1 MEAASAILRDLPAR
15 RRQRSF
21 ECECERL
28 RPLGEAFVLRRFGDT
43 LNRADAEDVVA
54 DVLIRLHRRVGEGYR
69 PENLRA
75 VFFTSVRN
83 AAIDL
88 LRSRSAKP
96 TVALEAA
103 ASAPAQGAAPAER
116 AESDEDAVR
125 LQEALARMRENYREA
140 ILLRFGLG
148 LTVPEIAQHLSISL
162 PAAKKLVLRSTRQV
176 KDRLAAIEG
185 AEFCPEMRAM
195 ARRSLL
201 EKQASGLASES
212 EAEILRTHFQ
222 HCGSCKS
229 FLASLHGALHEL
241 GTAAVFGLTV
251 GDHLVGRVGV
261 LDHVAR
267 WATSVTDTAQA
278 GVGRMRHLGFKLT
291 GAFQSTDSPAS
302 GILVGTSQKIAAV
315 CTAGAAT
322 TATCLLTGAV
332 GPGIGASAPAEKT
345 PAPPPQVRTVPSAE
359 TEPVPVAP
367 TPTPAPEPA
376 PSPKPSSDSSPAPES
391 NSTPPAV
398 VESAPAPAPAESE
411 PSGSSAAGEFGIEG
425 GSSSAPAPAP
435 APTPSPTPS
444 ASSGGS
450 SGAPSSGSSTSH
462 SSGGGTI
469 GFQG

>member
-21 ECECERL
+21 EYECERL

-43 LNRADAEDVVA
+43 LNRADAEDAVA
-54 DVLIRLHRRVGEGYR
+54 DVLIRLHRRVAEGYQ

-103 ASAPAQGAAPAER
+103 ASAPAQGAAPPER

-212 EAEILRTHFQ
+212 EAEILRAHFQ

-229 FLASLHGALHEL
+229 FLTSLHGALHEL

-251 GDHLVGRVGV
+251 GDRLVGRVGV

-278 GVGRMRHLGFKLT
+278 GVGRMRHLGFKVT

-332 GPGIGASAPAEKT
+332 GPGIGASAPVDKAPD
-345 PAPPPQVRTVPSAE
+345 PAPQVRTVSSAE
-359 TEPVPVAP
+359 VEPPPPA
-367 TPTPAPEPA
+367 PAPEPA
-376 PSPKPSSDSSPAPES
+376 PSPTPSPDPTPAPAS
-391 NSTPPAV
+391 H
-398 VESAPAPAPAESE
+398 SAPPAPAEPVPTPAPAEAE
-411 PSGSSAAGEFGIEG
+411 PSSSSPASEFGIEG
-425 GSSSAPAPAP
+425 GSSTSSSEPSSTPSPAPAP
-435 APTPSPTPS
+435 
-444 ASSGGS
+444 SSGGS
-450 SGAPSSGSSTSH
+450 FGGGGSSGSSTTH
-462 SSGGGTI
+462 SSGGGSI

>member
-1 MEAASAILRDLPAR
+1 VEAATAILRDLPAR

-21 ECECERL
+21 EYECERL

-54 DVLIRLHRRVGEGYR
+54 DVLIRLHRRVSEGYQ

-103 ASAPAQGAAPAER
+103 ASAPAQGAAPPER

-241 GTAAVFGLTV
+241 GSAAVIGLTV
-251 GDHLVGRVGV
+251 GDRLGRVGV

-267 WATSVTDTAQA
+267 WATSVTDVSQA
-278 GVGRMRHLGFKLT
+278 AGGRVRHLGFKLT
-291 GAFQSTDSPAS
+291 GAFQSADSPAS
-302 GILVGTSQKIAAV
+302 GILASTSQKIAAV

-332 GPGIGASAPAEKT
+332 GPGIGVSAPAQKT
-345 PAPPPQVRTVPSAE
+345 PDPPPQVRTVPSAAAE
-359 TEPVPVAP
+359 SPPPAP
-367 TPTPAPEPA
+367 APDPEPA
-376 PSPKPSSDSSPAPES
+376 PAPSPSSDSSPAPAPDPTPVAPAES
-391 NSTPPAV
+391 V
-398 VESAPAPAPAESE
+398 PAPAPVESE
-411 PSGSSAAGEFGIEG
+411 PTAPPPSEFGIEG
-425 GSSSAPAPAP
+425 GSSSASSPAP

-450 SGAPSSGSSTSH
+450 FGGGGGSESSASH
-462 SSGGGTI
+462 SSGGGSI

>member
-1 MEAASAILRDLPAR
+1 MEAAGAILRDLPAR

-21 ECECERL
+21 EYECERL
-28 RPLGEAFVLRRFGDT
+28 RPLGEAFVMRRFGTT

-54 DVLIRLHRRVGEGYR
+54 DVLIRLHRRVAEGYLA
-69 PENLRA
+69 ENLRA

-88 LRSRSAKP
+88 LRSRAAKP

-148 LTVPEIAQHLSISL
+148 LTVPEIAQHLGISL

-185 AEFCPEMRAM
+185 AEFCPEMQAM
-195 ARRSLL
+195 ARRSLM

-251 GDHLVGRVGV
+251 GDRLVGRVGFF
-261 LDHVAR
+261 DHVAR

-278 GVGRMRHLGFKLT
+278 GVGRMRHLGFKVT

-332 GPGIGASAPAEKT
+332 GPGIGASAPPEKA
-345 PAPPPQVRTVPSAE
+345 PDPPPQVRTVPSAE
-359 TEPVPVAP
+359 TESVPVA
-367 TPTPAPEPA
+367 PTPAPEPA
-376 PSPKPSSDSSPAPES
+376 PLPKPSSDSSSAPES
-391 NSTPPAV
+391 NPTPP
-398 VESAPAPAPAESE
+398 VEAKSSPAPPPAEFES
-411 PSGSSAAGEFGIEG
+411 SGSSPASEFGIEG
-425 GSSSAPAPAP
+425 GSSASPPP
-435 APTPSPTPS
+435 PPSSTPSPSP
-444 ASSGGS
+444 
-450 SGAPSSGSSTSH
+450 APSSGAGVAPTGSGSSASH
-462 SSGGGTI
+462 SSGGGSI